1 MRKICFILF
10 VMLVSCSANLLADDV
25 QMYGVDNEEKG
36 KGTRTEIPTPY
47 VQADENTVEITC
59 DSLVTNAEVTITDL
73 NGTVMH
79 HSSETLSRQHPRR
92 RGAPLR
98 SPRGR
103 DLQPDAAGEHL
114 LRVLPRGLACQDG
127 VPRCRQHVRH
137 RLHESSRE
145 EGARAHRGGGHVLR
159 L

>member
-79 HSSETLSRQHPRR
+79 HSSETLSP
-92 RGAPLR
+92 ANTLLFVTDTP
-98 SPRGR
+98 
-103 DLQPDAAGEHL
+103 DQPKYYIEIVADEQVFYGYF
-114 LRVLPRGLACQDG
+114 
-127 VPRCRQHVRH
+127 
-137 RLHESSRE
+137 
-145 EGARAHRGGGHVLR
+145 
-159 L
+159 